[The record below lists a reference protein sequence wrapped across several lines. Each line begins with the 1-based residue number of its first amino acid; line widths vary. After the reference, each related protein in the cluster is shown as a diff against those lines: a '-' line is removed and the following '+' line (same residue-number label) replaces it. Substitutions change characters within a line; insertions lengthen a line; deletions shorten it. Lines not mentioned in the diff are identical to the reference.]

1 MTLSADALI
10 ELDWWINN
18 ISTCYGLITLPDPDC
33 TLTTDASNKGWGA
46 VYEDES
52 TGGVWTSEEKAHHI
66 NYLELLAV
74 YLGMQTFLFH
84 PQKQTC
90 QAYDRQQRSSRCD

>member
-1 MTLSADALI
+1 
-10 ELDWWINN
+10 
-18 ISTCYGLITLPDPDC
+18 LPDPDC

-52 TGGVWTSEEKAHHI
+52 TGGLWTSEEKKHHI

-74 YLGMQTFLFH
+74 YLGMQKFLITLKSKHARLMIDNSTAVAVFNNLEN
-84 PQKQTC
+84 
-90 QAYDRQQRSSRCD
+90 